1 MADRARRG
9 YALLTREWRSMQ
21 RPQNVC
27 VILGSVFYA
36 ASLDG
41 VALAPH
47 VVATP
52 QHGEVLLHRFEPARQ
67 VRPSVSG

>member
-1 MADRARRG
+1 
-9 YALLTREWRSMQ
+9 MQ